1 MVSDTLNHKPRLPR
15 EDVNY
20 SRTSVGRET
29 VLLVGGLIGAAGVFV
44 LLIAL
49 TVDLIVPLIPISWEA
64 RVFPGFSTLFAPEAT
79 DEDRERREKLQ
90 TLVDRIASHWPDN
103 PYEVRADVME
113 EGQDN
118 AFAFPGGLVLVT
130 SGMLDHVQSEN
141 ELAFIVGHELGHFRN
156 RDHLRH
162 LGRGVALGLLVAV
175 IRGTGG
181 GESATALVALAGS
194 FTTRSFGRAQ
204 EEAADAFGLELVH
217 EEYGTV
223 AGAWDFFERLP
234 QSKPSVGRHVASYLS
249 THPLNNERIE
259 AMDQLASERSWST
272 EGDVQPLN

>member
-1 MVSDTLNHKPRLPR
+1 MNHEPRLPR

-44 LLIAL
+44 ILVAL
-49 TVDLIVPLIPISWEA
+49 VVDLIVPLIPISWEA
-64 RVFPGFSTLFAPEAT
+64 RVFPGFSTLFAPELT
-79 DEDRERREKLQ
+79 DENRERREQLQ
-90 TLVDRIASHWPDN
+90 ELVDRIASHWSDN
-103 PYEVRADVME
+103 PYDVRADVME
-113 EGQDN
+113 EERDN

-162 LGRGVALGLLVAV
+162 LGRGVAFGLLVAV
-175 IRGTGG
+175 IRGTSG
-181 GESATALVALAGS
+181 GESATALIALAGN

-204 EEAADAFGLELVH
+204 EEAADAFGLELVY

-223 AGAWDFFERLP
+223 AGAWDFFEQLP
-234 QSKPSVGRHVASYLS
+234 QPKPIVGRHVTSYLS

-259 AMDQLASERSWST
+259 ALDQLASERGWST
-272 EGDVQPLN
+272 EGEVQPLN

>member
-1 MVSDTLNHKPRLPR
+1 MNHEPRLPR

-29 VLLVGGLIGAAGVFV
+29 VLLVGGLIGAAGAFV
-44 LLIAL
+44 ILVAL
-49 TVDLIVPLIPISWEA
+49 VVDLIVPLIPISWEA
-64 RVFPGFSTLFAPEAT
+64 RVFPGFSTLFAPELT
-79 DEDRERREKLQ
+79 DENRERREQLQ
-90 TLVDRIASHWPDN
+90 ELVDRIASHWSDN
-103 PYEVRADVME
+103 PYDVRAEVME
-113 EGQDN
+113 ERDN

-162 LGRGVALGLLVAV
+162 LGRGLAFGLLVAV

-181 GESATALVALAGS
+181 GESATALIALAENI
-194 FTTRSFGRAQ
+194 TTRSFGRAQ
-204 EEAADAFGLELVH
+204 EEAADAFGLELVY

-223 AGAWDFFERLP
+223 AGAWDFFEQLP
-234 QSKPSVGRHVASYLS
+234 QPKPSVGRHVASYLS

-259 AMDQLASERSWST
+259 ALDQLASERGWST
-272 EGDVQPLN
+272 EGEVQPLN

>member
-1 MVSDTLNHKPRLPR
+1 MDHAPRLPR
-15 EDVNY
+15 EDVNT
-20 SRTSVGRET
+20 SRTSLGRET

-44 LLIAL
+44 ILIAL
-49 TVDLIVPLIPISWEA
+49 VVDLIVPLLPISWEA
-64 RVFPGFSTLFAPEAT
+64 RVFTGFSTLFAPEVT
-79 DEDRERREKLQ
+79 DENRERRERLQ
-90 TLVDRIASHWPDN
+90 ELVDRIASHWSDN
-103 PYEVRADVME
+103 PYDVRTHVMDE
-113 EGQDN
+113 AQDN
-118 AFAFPGGLVLVT
+118 AFAFPGGLVFVT

-162 LGRGVALGLLVAV
+162 LGRGVALGFLVAV

-181 GESATALVALAGS
+181 GESATALVVLAGS

-234 QSKPSVGRHVASYLS
+234 LPKSSVGRHVASYLS
-249 THPLNNERIE
+249 THPLNNDRIE
-259 AMDQLASERSWST
+259 AMDQLASERGWST
-272 EGDVQPLN
+272 EGEVQPLN

>member
-1 MVSDTLNHKPRLPR
+1 MNHEPRLPR

-20 SRTSVGRET
+20 SRTNIGRET

-44 LLIAL
+44 IVIAL
-49 TVDLIVPLIPISWEA
+49 IVDLIVPFIPISWEA
-64 RVFPGFSTLFAPEAT
+64 RIFPGFSMLFAG
-79 DEDRERREKLQ
+79 DESENNDERREKLQ
-90 TLVDRIASHWPDN
+90 GLVDRIASHWPDN
-103 PYEVRADVME
+103 PYDVRAKVME

-118 AFAFPGGLVLVT
+118 AFAFPGGMVLVT

-162 LGRGVALGLLVAV
+162 LGRGVALALMVAV

-181 GESATALVALAGS
+181 GESATSLVALAGS
-194 FTTRSFGRAQ
+194 LTTRTFGRAQ
-204 EEAADAFGLELVH
+204 EQAADAFGLQLVH

-223 AGAWDFFERLP
+223 VGAWDFFERLP
-234 QSKPSVGRHVASYLS
+234 HPEPNVGRRVAGYLS
-249 THPLNNERIE
+249 THPLNNERVE
-259 AMDQLASERSWST
+259 ALGRLASERGWST
-272 EGDVQPLN
+272 DGEVRPLN